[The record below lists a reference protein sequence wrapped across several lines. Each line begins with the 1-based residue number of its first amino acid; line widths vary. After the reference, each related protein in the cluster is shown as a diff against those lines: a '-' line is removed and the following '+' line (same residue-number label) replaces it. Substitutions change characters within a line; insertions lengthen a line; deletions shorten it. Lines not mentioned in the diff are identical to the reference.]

1 MRALKARP
9 LKEGVSAFRVFKARP
24 LFGFALAVILY
35 SIIYYAVYHFGSAGV
50 SLKARGGVTGVLA
63 EAGESDTAGSAE
75 TRGRI
80 ASGYAD
86 KGSDI
91 TVVGRVTDKTVD
103 LEGNI
108 TSFEIKVNRFTGTSE
123 QNNVT
128 DQKTWTSDRCICYV
142 NKTVIKDNA
151 AVKDHAAVKDCAAI
165 KDDDVPYGAIVE
177 ASGEMGFF
185 KRARNPG
192 EFDSYMYH
200 ANHGSE
206 YYVNL
211 KGLSIVSKPRFP
223 IRERFHRLRNRFTRG
238 VLEYCPLEGET
249 INTLLFADK
258 SGLDET
264 RKELYKGSGIRHF
277 LVLSGLHF
285 SLAGGGIYVLFRKTG
300 LKRYKC
306 ALMSIVFVLLYG
318 CLVGF
323 TISVL
328 RAVIMFLMRL
338 VADAI
343 NRSYDILSALS
354 LACAVTLITNPLYIG
369 DSAFLYSYV
378 AVFSIAF
385 FYTYLFRE
393 FEKRVY
399 QRVFDRTS
407 LKARAA
413 KLKEALIIP
422 FVIYFSLIG
431 LSLRFQ
437 FYSNLLSIP
446 LNLLLGVLSPIVIV
460 FSALAWGGAML
471 RFRLFAGIFDF
482 LLALILW
489 MFDGLSALIVR
500 ADPFKIIYKPSLFGI
515 AVYAVILVL
524 VVFLFARRGNK
535 NLSVL
540 WLLSAVLVCF
550 SPSFA
555 RFNVTFLS
563 VGQGD
568 GSVIRLDKR
577 HAIIVDCGSSS
588 EQNVGENV
596 LVPFL
601 MAEGITEITDIYLS
615 HSDADHINGI
625 AAAIEDPNIRVRRVV
640 LPDAGS
646 AAVESPGGD
655 GVDAGN
661 EGFKEIIEACEK
673 QGTDVTVIRAGA
685 VVTYGDCRRG
695 DSRKNTGKARGVA
708 GPMHITCLWP
718 DRDRLIGDKNADS
731 MVLWLSRGRFDAI
744 FPGDATAET
753 ESRMVLR
760 PPWLASEDS
769 SVEVYKC
776 AHHGSSTS
784 SSSEWMFDMRPAI
797 TVISCGFNNRY
808 GHPHA
813 VTLETLAKC
822 GSIVYRTDHSGAVTV
837 TPGARKISVKTY
849 RGG

>member
-9 LKEGVSAFRVFKARP
+9 LKVFISRAHPLIVRTLQARP
-24 LFGFALAVILY
+24 LFAVALAVILY
-35 SIIYYAVYHFGSAGV
+35 SIIYYVVYHFGGAGAL
-50 SLKARGGVTGVLA
+50 SEAQGGVAGVLA
-63 EAGESDTAGSAE
+63 EAQERDTDVPAE
-75 TRGRI
+75 TRGGV
-80 ASGYAD
+80 AAGYAD
-86 KGSDI
+86 KGTDI
-91 TVVGRVTDKTVD
+91 TAVGRVTDKTVD

-108 TSFEIKVNRFTGTSE
+108 TSFEIKVNRFAGTSE

-128 DQKTWTSDRCICYV
+128 DQKTRASDRCICYV

-151 AVKDHAAVKDCAAI
+151 AVKDRAVVKDCAAI
-165 KDDDVPYGAIVE
+165 KDDEVPYGAIVE
-177 ASGEMGFF
+177 VSGEMGFF

-211 KGLSIVSKPRFP
+211 KRLSIVSKPRFP
-223 IRERFHRLRNRFTRG
+223 LHEWFHRLRNRFTRG

-338 VADAI
+338 MADAI
-343 NRSYDILSALS
+343 NRSYDILSSLS

-407 LKARAA
+407 LRARAA

-422 FVIYFSLIG
+422 FVIYFSMIG

-437 FYSNLLSIP
+437 SYSNLLSIP
-446 LNLLLGVLSPIVIV
+446 LNLLLGVFSPIVIV

-482 LLALILW
+482 LLALILR

-500 ADPFKIIYKPSLFGI
+500 ADPYKILYRPSLLRI
-515 AVYAVILVL
+515 VLYVVILVL
-524 VVFLFARRGNK
+524 VVFVFARRGNK

-577 HAIIVDCGSSS
+577 HAVVVDCGSSS
-588 EQNVGENV
+588 EQNVGEKV

-640 LPDAGS
+640 LPDAG
-646 AAVESPGGD
+646 D
-655 GVDAGN
+655 
-661 EGFKEIIEACEK
+661 EGFNEIIEACERH
-673 QGTDVTVIRAGA
+673 GTDVTVIRAGA
-685 VVTYGDCRRG
+685 VVTYGDRRRD
-695 DSRKNTGKARGVA
+695 DSRKNTGKARNVT

-718 DRDRLIGDKNADS
+718 EHDRLIGDKNADS
-731 MVLWLSRGRFDAI
+731 MVLWLSRGQFDAI
-744 FPGDATAET
+744 FSGDATAET
-753 ESRMVLR
+753 ESRMTLH

-769 SVEVYKC
+769 SVEIYKC

-784 SSSEWMFDMRPAI
+784 SSSEWMIDMRPAI
-797 TVISCGFNNRY
+797 TVISCGLNNRY

-813 VTLETLAKC
+813 VTLETLVKC
-822 GSIVYRTDHSGAVTV
+822 GSLVYRTDHSGAVTV
-837 TPGARKISVKTY
+837 TPGVRKISVKTY
-849 RGG
+849 CDR

>member
-35 SIIYYAVYHFGSAGV
+35 SIIYYVVYHFGGTGALSGTQ
-50 SLKARGGVTGVLA
+50 GGVAL
-63 EAGESDTAGSAE
+63 
-75 TRGRI
+75 
-80 ASGYAD
+80 GYAD
-86 KGSDI
+86 KGADI

-103 LEGNI
+103 ENGNV
-108 TSFEIKVNRFTGTSE
+108 TSFEIKIKSISNSPRRMRSGGKRSSGK
-123 QNNVT
+123 QSGG
-128 DQKTWTSDRCICYV
+128 KKCMCYV
-142 NKTVIKDNA
+142 NNIVISDGA
-151 AVKDHAAVKDCAAI
+151 
-165 KDDDVPYGAIVE
+165 VPYGAVVE
-177 ASGEMGFF
+177 VSGEMGSF

-211 KGLSIVSKPRFP
+211 KKLSIVSKPRFP
-223 IRERFHRLRNRFTRG
+223 LHEWFHRLRNRFTRG

-306 ALMSIVFVLLYG
+306 ALMSILFVLLYG

-407 LKARAA
+407 LRARAA

-422 FVIYFSLIG
+422 FVIYFSMIG

-437 FYSNLLSIP
+437 SYSNLLSIP
-446 LNLLLGVLSPIVIV
+446 LNLLLGVFSPIVIV
-460 FSALAWGGAML
+460 FSALAWAGAML
-471 RFRLFAGIFDF
+471 RFRLLAGIFDF
-482 LLALILW
+482 LLALILRL
-489 MFDGLSALIVR
+489 FDGLSALIVR
-500 ADPFKIIYKPSLFGI
+500 AHPFKIIYKPSLLGI
-515 AVYAVILVL
+515 AVYMVILVL
-524 VVFLFARRGNK
+524 VVFVFARCGNK
-535 NLSVL
+535 NLSMV

-555 RFNVTFLS
+555 RFSVTFLS

-568 GSVIRLDKR
+568 GAVIRLDKR

-588 EQNVGENV
+588 EQNVGEKV

-625 AAAIEDPNIRVRRVV
+625 VAAIEDPNIRVRRVV
-640 LPDAGS
+640 LPDAG
-646 AAVESPGGD
+646 D
-655 GVDAGN
+655 
-661 EGFKEIIEACEK
+661 EGLNEIIEACEK
-673 QGTDVTVIRAGA
+673 HGTDVTVIRAGA
-685 VVTYGDCRRG
+685 VVTYGDRRCG
-695 DSRKNTGKARGVA
+695 DSRKSARKARSVA

-718 DRDRLIGDKNADS
+718 DRSRLIGDKNADS
-731 MVLWLSRGRFDAI
+731 MVLWLSRGRFDVI
-744 FPGDATAET
+744 FSGDATAET
-753 ESRMVLR
+753 ESRMTLHH
-760 PPWLASEDS
+760 PWLASEDS

-784 SSSEWMFDMRPAI
+784 SSPEWMLDMRPAI
-797 TVISCGFNNRY
+797 TVISCGLNNRY